1 MDYSFNNRCGHIEV
15 LDDTGRFM
23 FSADTVSEA
32 YRELADMDREE
43 CKRE

>member
-1 MDYSFNNRCGHIEV
+1 MNYSLNNRCGHIEV
-15 LDDTGRFM
+15 LDDAGRFM

-32 YRELADMDREE
+32 YRELAEMDREE

>member
-1 MDYSFNNRCGHIEV
+1 MNYSLNNRGGHIEV
-15 LDDTGRFM
+15 LDDAGQFM

-32 YRELADMDREE
+32 YRELAEMDREE

>member
-1 MDYSFNNRCGHIEV
+1 MNYSFNNRGGHIEV
-15 LDDTGRFM
+15 LDDSGRFM
-23 FSADTVSEA
+23 FSADTISEA